1 MKYRQND
8 TIVCHFV
15 VFVVCWGALLP
26 QVFLDEAVVVTC
38 LRPLFYIFSVKSDIT
53 FRNILYFCTMR
64 HLLTVIAI
72 LLAFACCTTE
82 ADRSR
87 MRAEL
92 DSINQRNRND
102 QPFTV
107 ADVEPYVNFFD
118 DHGTPNDR
126 LLAHYLLGRAYHDHG
141 EAPMALQCYQDAL
154 DCADTLSTDCD
165 YPQLAR
171 VYGQMAQ
178 IFYEQGLYRE
188 QLESSRYSVMY
199 AWKGNDT
206 LVSLTSYEQES
217 QAYRNLNMPDSLLYI
232 CEHVSQLYRRYGF
245 TRYSAI
251 ALAGTFSTLIH
262 RQEFDKA
269 RRYMQIYESE
279 SRYFDSLG
287 NVQKGREI
295 YYRIKG
301 LYFLHTNMLD
311 SAEYYFRKE
320 LRDGKDFDNQH
331 SGALGLSELYQKL
344 HQSDSVA
351 KYSLYAYS
359 MLDSVYIQRATKEVE
374 RIQALHDYTRH
385 QNIAIQE
392 KEKASAEKAKRQLSL
407 AMLLLVVVIAAF
419 IIYLMYIEKKKKQE
433 LYLQNLEQ
441 LEQTQS
447 EVLQLREHAEVND
460 ALIAVKEKQIEEQR
474 MRFEE
479 LRKDSLKD
487 HAAIDSHIKESDIY
501 QILLEKQ
508 YDSKLTIT
516 ELRECRKLVLENLP
530 EFNSLLLTK
539 EYKISVK
546 DFNVCILLRF
556 GFKSKEVS
564 NLLGLSQVRVSQIC
578 SKVLREVFKKD
589 EGGATALIEI
599 LHEYY

>member
-1 MKYRQND
+1 MKNLV
-8 TIVCHFV
+8 IVF
-15 VFVVCWGALLP
+15 ALLMTL
-26 QVFLDEAVVVTC
+26 V
-38 LRPLFYIFSVKSDIT
+38 
-53 FRNILYFCTMR
+53 
-64 HLLTVIAI
+64 
-72 LLAFACCTTE
+72 CCTTE
-82 ADRSR
+82 ADRNR
-87 MRAEL
+87 MRAGL
-92 DSINQRNRND
+92 DSINERNRND

-107 ADVEPYVNFFD
+107 ADVEPYVQFFD
-118 DHGTPNDR
+118 DHGAPNDR
-126 LLAHYLLGRAYHDHG
+126 LLAHYLLGLAYHDYG
-141 EAPMALQCYQDAL
+141 EAPMALECYQKAAE
-154 DCADTLSTDCD
+154 CADTLSTDCD
-165 YPQLAR
+165 YKQLCR
-171 VYGQMAQ
+171 VYAQMAQ
-178 IFYEQGLYRE
+178 IFYEQGLYQE
-188 QLESSRYSVMY
+188 QLASDQLSVMY

-206 LVSLTSYEQES
+206 LAALMSYAQES
-217 QAYRNLNMPDSLLYI
+217 QAYHNLNMPDSLLYI
-232 CEHVSQLYRRYGF
+232 CEHVSQLYRKYG
-245 TRYSAI
+245 YIDYA
-251 ALAGTFSTLIH
+251 ASTLGYTLSELVH
-262 RQEFDKA
+262 RKEFDKA
-269 RRYMQIYESE
+269 RQYMQIYESE
-279 SRYFDSLG
+279 SEFFDSLG
-287 NVQKGREI
+287 NIQKGREI
-295 YYRIKG
+295 YYKIKG
-301 LYFLHTNMLD
+301 LYFLHTNVLD

-320 LRDGKDFDNQH
+320 LRDGKDYSNQN
-331 SGALGLSELYQKL
+331 SAANGLALLYEKT
-344 HQSDSVA
+344 HNKDSAA
-351 KYSLYAYS
+351 KYAIYAYAMLDSLYAH
-359 MLDSVYIQRATKEVE
+359 RTTKEVE
-374 RIQALHDYTRH
+374 RMQSMYDYTRH

-392 KEKASAEKAKRQLSL
+392 KERASAEKARRQFSIAL
-407 AMLLLVVVIAAF
+407 LLLVVAVAVF
-419 IIYLMYIEKKKKQE
+419 IIYQMYREKKKKQV

-487 HAAIDSHIKESDIY
+487 HAAIDSHIKESSIY

-546 DFNVCILLRF
+546 DFNVCILLRL

-578 SKVLREVFKKD
+578 SKVLREVFKKE